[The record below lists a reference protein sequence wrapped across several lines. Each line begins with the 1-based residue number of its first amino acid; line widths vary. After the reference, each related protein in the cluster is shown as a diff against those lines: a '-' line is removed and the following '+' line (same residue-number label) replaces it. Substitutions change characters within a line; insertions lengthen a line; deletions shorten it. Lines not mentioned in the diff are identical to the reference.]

1 MSSSDATSLRLGHG
15 RRAPVLALA
24 ALAVLTAAFGCAAPA
39 AAEPEIKWRV
49 SNAFRFFT
57 DAADTEVQRATY
69 ESLTED
75 ERRTPILSAERAL
88 AERHADGWA
97 ASMWADACWD
107 AAKNRHACP
116 ALNDYVNPKSHK
128 IRAQVVDVP
137 DSTSVDCTWLTA
149 PKGGRKRGASI
160 TVPCDTP
167 VELEIPYPAGATLSV
182 EVGGRQIANTAAKVE
197 DLFIVGM
204 GDSFGS
210 GEGNPDV
217 PVRLSPERSADYGLR
232 SKELAP
238 LAGYPA
244 RAGDWQ
250 KIGDKSFIDENPR
263 WLDQACHRSLY
274 SHQLRAALQLG
285 VEQPHRAVTF
295 VGFACSGA
303 ETIFGAFLR
312 YKGHEW
318 VPNPPELSQ
327 VSAVSAAQCGSH
339 EAPAVD
345 LPEAYHMNGRLPE
358 LKGGLVLRKCE
369 AANARKIDL
378 VFMSLGGNDI
388 GFSRLV
394 ANAVLADQ
402 SSLRSLG
409 GWIGQVEGLNEA
421 QGQLDLLADR
431 YKALNRAIHA
441 LMHVP
446 WPESDRVILTAYPP
460 LVLLEDGR
468 SLCPDGTS
476 GMTVLSDYHLS
487 KEKSRE
493 ASVAAERLQ
502 GIMTESARTHGWSF
516 ADAHRA
522 DFRGRGLCAGWSQD
536 ALNTADDLRIPRLV
550 NGKWDPYNPS
560 EWRPFATRQRWFRTP
575 NDAFMTGH
583 FHVPQSLMQ
592 SVMKQQGFEWVQ
604 LLIASTY
611 SGAFHPTA
619 EGQAAI
625 ADSVA
630 AKARAVIEKYEAK
643 SGQRTAAKQ
652 RGE

>member
-1 MSSSDATSLRLGHG
+1 MPRSSAK
-15 RRAPVLALA
+15 VVW
-24 ALAVLTAAFGCAAPA
+24 LAVLMTGLAAAAPA
-39 AAEPEIKWRV
+39 SAEPEINWRV
-49 SNAFRFFT
+49 ANGFRFFT
-57 DAADTEVQRATY
+57 DPADTDVHRATY

-88 AERHADGWA
+88 AERHSDGWA
-97 ASMWADACWD
+97 ASMWTDACWD
-107 AAKNRHACP
+107 AARNKHTCP
-116 ALNDYVNPKSHK
+116 SMQDYINPKSHK
-128 IRAQVVDVP
+128 IRAQVIDVP

-167 VELEIPYPAGATLSV
+167 VELEIPYPAGATISV
-182 EVGGRQIANTAAKVE
+182 EIGGRQIASTAAKVE
-197 DLFIVGM
+197 DLFIVGL
-204 GDSFGS
+204 GDSYGS

-217 PVRLSPERSADYGLR
+217 PVRLSAERSADYGLR
-232 SKELAP
+232 HKDVPP

-244 RAGDWQ
+244 RAGSWQ
-250 KIGDKSFIDENPR
+250 KIGDKLFIEENPR

-285 VEQPHRAVTF
+285 VESPHRAVTF
-295 VGFACSGA
+295 AGFACSGA

-327 VSAVSAAQCGSH
+327 ISAVSAAQCGSK

-369 AANARKIDL
+369 QANARKIDL

-409 GWIGQVEGLNEA
+409 GWFGQVQGLA
-421 QGQLDLLADR
+421 DSQSQLDVLSDR

-441 LMHVP
+441 LLHVP

-487 KEKSRE
+487 QEKSHE

-502 GIMTESARTHGWSF
+502 GIMRESARAHSWSF
-516 ADAHRA
+516 AEAHRA
-522 DFRGRGLCAGWSQD
+522 DFRGRGLCAGWSRD
-536 ALNTADDLRIPRLV
+536 ALNTADDLRLPRLV
-550 NGKWDPYNPS
+550 NGKWEPYNPS
-560 EWRPFATRQRWFRTP
+560 EWRPYALRQRWFRTP

-630 AKARAVIEKYEAK
+630 AKARSVIEKYEARGGARTVAK
-643 SGQRTAAKQ
+643 S